1 MGHLAD
7 RPGSRITSES
17 CCIVCSR
24 DTAKFIRYLIALL
37 GTVVFVLALARRH
50 TLTAIATVAGLGFAL
65 YLTHI
70 DRDVLLV

>member
-1 MGHLAD
+1 M
-7 RPGSRITSES
+7 
-17 CCIVCSR
+17 
-24 DTAKFIRYLIALL
+24 AKFIRYLIALL

-70 DRDVLLV
+70 DRDVLIV